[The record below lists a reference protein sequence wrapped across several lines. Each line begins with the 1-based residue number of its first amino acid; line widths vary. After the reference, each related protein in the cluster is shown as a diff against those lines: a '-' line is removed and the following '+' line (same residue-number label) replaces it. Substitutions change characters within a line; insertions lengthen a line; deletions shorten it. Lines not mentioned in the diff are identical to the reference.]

1 MNRFTYWK
9 ALTIKWLVELDPV
22 LVDKVAVVLSMPE
35 AGITEKPHNIG
46 LRVLGRLCRY
56 GTKKDIVQDP
66 VMVRTTET
74 NSTMQPNWQGQK
86 CSNQNMIKTSFQ
98 GESAL
103 LAQKL
108 GSQRFKSPHMT
119 FKTAGGVEGGS

>member
-9 ALTIKWLVELDPV
+9 ARLTIKWLVELDPV

-66 VMVRTTET
+66 VM
-74 NSTMQPNWQGQK
+74 
-86 CSNQNMIKTSFQ
+86 
-98 GESAL
+98 A
-103 LAQKL
+103 
-108 GSQRFKSPHMT
+108 
-119 FKTAGGVEGGS
+119 